1 MDKASYSFWEYINGT
16 NVAVVAD
23 TAVDDRYHV
32 LASSP
37 KQKGRLSYRGWQI
50 ANERGVSVAGKA
62 DDTKLTSEMTA
73 RLVHV
78 YEQIRNLPRFAS
90 EHCPIMEFQ
99 LDDDN
104 QIWFLQYLR
113 TRDFQAATDSLNP
126 SDFSQAE
133 GWKQINCVRG
143 ALPVPASMKTTLWYP
158 RHYGTQ
164 QGIVSSLPQSEDAS
178 TDWHWDLALTEIM
191 SRRRRCY
198 VSTSNRENIYDVLT
212 LTDPHLPRSRWF
224 KPLAAIAC
232 NDRGL
237 RNLIPEEIKKEVS
250 RSTSREGR
258 FMQIVLDVAI
268 GENNGFVRLSPDFE
282 QPVPADI

>member
-1 MDKASYSFWEYINGT
+1 
-16 NVAVVAD
+16 
-23 TAVDDRYHV
+23 
-32 LASSP
+32 
-37 KQKGRLSYRGWQI
+37 
-50 ANERGVSVAGKA
+50 
-62 DDTKLTSEMTA
+62 
-73 RLVHV
+73 
-78 YEQIRNLPRFAS
+78 
-90 EHCPIMEFQ
+90 
-99 LDDDN
+99 
-104 QIWFLQYLR
+104 
-113 TRDFQAATDSLNP
+113 
-126 SDFSQAE
+126 
-133 GWKQINCVRG
+133 
-143 ALPVPASMKTTLWYP
+143 
-158 RHYGTQ
+158 
-164 QGIVSSLPQSEDAS
+164 
-178 TDWHWDLALTEIM
+178 
-191 SRRRRCY
+191 